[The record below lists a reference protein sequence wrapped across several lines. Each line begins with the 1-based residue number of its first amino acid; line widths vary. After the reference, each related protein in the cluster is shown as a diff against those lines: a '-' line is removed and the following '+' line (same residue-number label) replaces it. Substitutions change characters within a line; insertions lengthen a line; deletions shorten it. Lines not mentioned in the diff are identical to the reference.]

1 MELPK
6 NITQIGESDAR
17 CKVYVEDYV
26 ISYIKQMNQLAE
38 NKRVVIALYGI
49 RRDENDISY
58 VFFYGACRITSIQ
71 KEIRHLSQAQN
82 QEIEKL
88 RKRYFP
94 GYQFLGYR
102 LLNGEMV
109 EGFHI
114 CEQNACRYISGYA
127 CFYEKN
133 DAMLAYM
140 LESRKEEAVPEA
152 VDQEKYERVKQ
163 RQQERRNQYR
173 DSMTGSRRE
182 RSGFWTVA
190 GKSGGIQPE
199 NESIRQEQNEEQ
211 MRQGD
216 IRQGDIRQ
224 NDMQQDEKYGHEM
237 TAERMDQS
245 VNADQSG
252 MDYGRTDQRGR
263 DAGRASESG
272 RADHTGRADRSGRA
286 ARAGRAGRSSR
297 AARVGRADRT
307 GRTDHSSRTGSRT
320 TGTEPYKGR
329 TAAASSSLKMMRA
342 AVVGMFLLLCVL
354 GILTWNGS
362 GSMEDIQTA
371 ARQLITEFT
380 EQKLPDSD
388 ENAADSQTNTLVTED
403 KLTDAII
410 QENEGH
416 QPDLSGQESQQ
427 PEQESQP
434 SSGQGEQDAQSQTL
448 ENSESATAQTGQPQE
463 SGQQTG
469 QQPAGDQAGQQ
480 AADGQDDQNN
490 QQTQQNDQQAAAS
503 ADLPSTGQESQ
514 TQETQNQEPSVEAS
528 APAVYVIKKGDTLT
542 GISIRNYG
550 TDEMVKE
557 ICELNHIEDP
567 DDIRFGQKIILP

>member
-38 NKRVVIALYGI
+38 NKKAVIALYGVCKN
-49 RRDENDISY
+49 ENDISY
-58 VFFYGACRITSIQ
+58 VFFYGACRLVSIQ

-88 RKRYFP
+88 RKKYFP
-94 GYQFLGYR
+94 EYQFLGYR

-114 CEQNACRYISGYA
+114 CEQGTCRYISGYA

-140 LESRKEEAVPEA
+140 LESRKEEAVPET

-163 RQQERRNQYR
+163 KQQERRSQYR
-173 DSMTGSRRE
+173 DSMTGGRRE
-182 RSGFWTVA
+182 KTGFWSMN
-190 GKSGGIQPE
+190 GISGALQPE
-199 NESIRQEQNEEQ
+199 SESSRSISGEEQVQREAMQPEEDHQGILAERAESIRE
-211 MRQGD
+211 
-216 IRQGDIRQ
+216 
-224 NDMQQDEKYGHEM
+224 
-237 TAERMDQS
+237 
-245 VNADQSG
+245 
-252 MDYGRTDQRGR
+252 
-263 DAGRASESG
+263 
-272 RADHTGRADRSGRA
+272 DRSGRA
-286 ARAGRAGRSSR
+286 KRGSR
-297 AARVGRADRT
+297 AELSDAAEQSAAADRI
-307 GRTDHSSRTGSRT
+307 GKAIRGSRAERSAR
-320 TGTEPYKGR
+320 TEQSDGADRIGKVIRGSRAERSARTNRSNRDRLHTAGNKSYKEK
-329 TAAASSSLKMMRA
+329 TSVTSPSLRRMRA
-342 AVVGMFLLLCVL
+342 AMVGMFLLLCVL
-354 GILTWNGS
+354 GIVTWNGS

-371 ARQLITEFT
+371 ARQLIIEFT

-388 ENAADSQTNTLVTED
+388 ESAADSRTNTLVTED

-416 QPDLSGQESQQ
+416 QSEQSGQEPLTAE
-427 PEQESQP
+427 PEKQIASE
-434 SSGQGEQDAQSQTL
+434 QGEQEAQSQAS
-448 ENSESATAQTGQPQE
+448 ENPESEANQAGQPQE
-463 SGQQTG
+463 PEESAEQQPSGSQEGQQGETG
-469 QQPAGDQAGQQ
+469 QEADSAAQAGQSS
-480 AADGQDDQNN
+480 AAEED
-490 QQTQQNDQQAAAS
+490 
-503 ADLPSTGQESQ
+503 
-514 TQETQNQEPSVEAS
+514 QEPSVEAS

-550 TDEMVKE
+550 TDEKVKE

-567 DDIRFGQKIILP
+567 DDIRFGQKILLP